1 MKKTGVIPPHLMYFL
16 QNEGIEV
23 INFCSSNFIS
33 KDSYD
38 RFIVKFPFGVTTI
51 DIQVIFDNTDSSSPP
66 DFILL
71 NNFDYIIDY
80 DQIISEWVFRD
91 SSSLY
96 NSLLLIKKIYEEK
109 QQQKLLEIISHAINK
124 EKEYQGNK
132 ENSNYPYIL
141 EMYNFIKSCLD
152 KYRNLPKN
160 NRFLDV
166 QLIYNNNEKFSNNF
180 NNIKGQLTSVK
191 LSYPLDC
198 LIRSRE
204 INRTPILCISININF
219 QNDFTY
225 DLILPN
231 FVSYEVINLKKS
243 YGKLSNFKQHIKY
256 VEQGI
261 LDSCSIMRN
270 REFVITKIIESN
282 IGYPIQIDT
291 LGFLTLILYFH
302 HSKTVINQTQN
313 QNINNFQN
321 NQSKTSKNLDFNFLI
336 YFLFNKDDNTKLELQ
351 IVDCDQLTILQR
363 KKIDF
368 GISEREINNVL
379 HFIASNI
386 MDCIQTKKKPQK

>member
-124 EKEYQGNK
+124 ENQYQGNK

-141 EMYNFIKSCLD
+141 EMYNFIKSCLE

-166 QLIYNNNEKFSNNF
+166 QLIYNNNEKFCNNF

-219 QNDFTY
+219 QNDFSY
-225 DLILPN
+225 ELILPN
-231 FVSYEVINLKKS
+231 FVSYEVINLKKFS
-243 YGKLSNFKQHIKY
+243 GKLVNFKQHIKY

-261 LDSCSIMRN
+261 LDSCSVMRN

-302 HSKTVINQTQN
+302 HSKTIINQTQN

-336 YFLFNKDDNTKLELQ
+336 YFLFNKDDNSKLELQ

-386 MDCIQTKKKPQK
+386 MDCIQSKKKPQK

>member
-38 RFIVKFPFGVTTI
+38 RFIVKFPFGVTTLN
-51 DIQVIFDNTDSSSPP
+51 IQVIFDNTDISSPP

-80 DQIISEWVFRD
+80 DKIINEWVFRE

-109 QQQKLLEIISHAINK
+109 QQNKLLEIISHEINK
-124 EKEYQGNK
+124 ENQYQGNK

-141 EMYNFIKSCLD
+141 QLYNHLKGCIE

-160 NRFLDV
+160 NRFLDI
-166 QLIYNNNEKFSNNF
+166 QLIYNNNEKYSNNL
-180 NNIKGQLTSVK
+180 NNKDQLTSVK
-191 LSYPLDC
+191 FSYPLDC
-198 LIRSRE
+198 LIRKRD
-204 INRTPILCISININF
+204 IIRAPILSISINVNY
-219 QNDFTY
+219 QSDFTY
-225 DLILPN
+225 ELILPK
-231 FVSYEVINLKKS
+231 FVSHEVINLKKNI
-243 YGKLSNFKQHIKY
+243 GKLVNFKQHIKY

-261 LDSCSIMRN
+261 LDSCEIMRN
-270 REFVITKIIESN
+270 REFIISKIIESN

-302 HSKTVINQTQN
+302 YSKTIINQTQS

-321 NQSKTSKNLDFNFLI
+321 NQSKSSKNLDFNFLI
-336 YFLFNKDDNTKLELQ
+336 YFLFNKEDNSKLELQ
-351 IVDCDQLTILQR
+351 IVDCDQLNILQR

-379 HFIASNI
+379 HLIASNI
-386 MDCIQTKKKPQK
+386 MDCIQSKKKPKNK